1 MASVHQFRLVS
12 SLSSIYSELYP
23 TKHPLNRPLKF
34 QTLPISAS
42 LKSSSPNSEEEPPQ
56 SEKNNAVKLAFAKAK
71 AYKKDVKTSPVPKI
85 IQALFPESEELED
98 RGGGLKEDDKLS
110 EEKEMPSAVKLAF
123 AKAKAYKKDVKT
135 SPVPKII
142 QAPVPESEELE
153 NRGGGLKEDDKLS
166 EEKEMPSAVKLA
178 FAKARAYKK
187 DVKTT
192 PVPKIIQA
200 PVPESEELENRG
212 LKENDKLSAE
222 EEMPP
227 AVKLAFQRANEYKKN
242 KEEALGKFAGSQGS
256 GVNEKGIV
264 MDIGN
269 GLPNRKEGK
278 KEEVRVSSTDFMGL
292 NFSDKKEGRRV
303 PAGLLPISDPFPDG
317 NFPEAEILVGDAS
330 KFGKVSKPE
339 PAQEDRM
346 DVYKPKVSTW
356 GVFPRPTNI
365 SKTFGGGRT
374 LKPGEELETAEVKA
388 AKDARTRQLLVAYKS
403 KMGMIVDPRL
413 EFECEKVDGRWEA
426 ERSNAILYKSNG

>member
-12 SLSSIYSELYP
+12 SLNSISSP
-23 TKHPLNRPLKF
+23 NRPLKF

-85 IQALFPESEELED
+85 IQTPVPESAEIEN
-98 RGGGLKEDDKLS
+98 RSGGLKEDDKLS
-110 EEKEMPSAVKLAF
+110 EEVEMPPAVKLAF

-142 QAPVPESEELE
+142 QTPVPESAELE
-153 NRGGGLKEDDKLS
+153 NQSGRLKEDDKLS
-166 EEKEMPSAVKLA
+166 EEV
-178 FAKARAYKK
+178 
-187 DVKTT
+187 
-192 PVPKIIQA
+192 
-200 PVPESEELENRG
+200 
-212 LKENDKLSAE
+212 
-222 EEMPP
+222 EMPP
-227 AVKLAFQRANEYKKN
+227 AVKLAFQRAKEYKKN

-256 GVNEKGIV
+256 GVNDKGIV
-264 MDIGN
+264 MGTGN
-269 GLPNRKEGK
+269 GLPKRKEGK
-278 KEEVRVSSTDFMGL
+278 KEEVTVSSTDFMGL
-292 NFSDKKEGRRV
+292 NFSDKKGGRRV
-303 PAGLLPISDPFPDG
+303 PAGLVPISDPFPEG
-317 NFPEAEILVGDAS
+317 NFPEVEILIGDAS
-330 KFGKVSKPE
+330 KFGEVTKPE
-339 PAQEDRM
+339 PVQEDRT

-403 KMGMIVDPRL
+403 KMGMTVDPRL
-413 EFECEKVDGRWEA
+413 ELESEKVDGSWEA
-426 ERSNAILYKSNG
+426 KRSNAILYKSNG